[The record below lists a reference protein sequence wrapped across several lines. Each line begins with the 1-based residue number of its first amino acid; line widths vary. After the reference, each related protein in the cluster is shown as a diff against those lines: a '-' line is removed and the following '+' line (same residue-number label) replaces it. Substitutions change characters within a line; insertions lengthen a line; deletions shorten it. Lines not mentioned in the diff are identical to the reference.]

1 MNASSSLRTA
11 TRFFLAAMLFSVLA
25 LAPAARASQ
34 APVTTDAD
42 LVIPLAD
49 MSSEAVFYPV
59 RIDGNL
65 AEFFA
70 VKAPDGTVRVVVNA
84 CQACG
89 PAGFYQRGE
98 YFVCSACNQQFH
110 VTHLEKQ
117 QGGCNPLPVGQGNK
131 RVEADRIVL
140 AKDFV
145 KKVTTSRFAKERRR

>member
-1 MNASSSLRTA
+1 MNASPFRASTLAVLTA
-11 TRFFLAAMLFSVLA
+11 VLFSVLA
-25 LAPAARASQ
+25 LGSIARASQ

-89 PAGFYQRGE
+89 PAGFYQRGD

-110 VTHLEKQ
+110 VTHLEKR
-117 QGGCNPLPVGQGNK
+117 QGGCNPLPVGQENK

-140 AKDFV
+140 TKDFV